1 MQEAC
6 FPCWFRDED
15 GCAYNK
21 SVIQINK
28 EVENTSDSLKL
39 KQAREKLANLK
50 KIAIKQNCPYVE
62 NEDM

>member
-6 FPCWFRDED
+6 FTCWFSDED
-15 GCAYNK
+15 GCAYDE

-28 EVENTSDSLKL
+28 EVENTVDSLKL

-50 KIAIKQNCPYVE
+50 KIAIEQNCPYAE
-62 NEDM
+62 KEDI